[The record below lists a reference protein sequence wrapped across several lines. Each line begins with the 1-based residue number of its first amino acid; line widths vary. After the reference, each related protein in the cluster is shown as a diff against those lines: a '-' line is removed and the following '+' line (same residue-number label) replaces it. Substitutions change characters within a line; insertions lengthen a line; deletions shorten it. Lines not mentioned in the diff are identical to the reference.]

1 MSRRVDGM
9 NSALPTTGPAFTDRW
24 NVAHAGGG
32 LAKNHGRL
40 VTLFSLSRLSIII
53 KSEGHDY
60 FLYDFSPIFTGRFVL
75 LEPRYPKCRCSTQD
89 SLFFPKIL
97 PDHDPRR

>member
-40 VTLFSLSRLSIII
+40 VTLFSLLRLSIIA
-53 KSEGHDY
+53 KTDDHDY
-60 FLYDFSPIFTGRFVL
+60 FPYDFSLISSVGL
-75 LEPRYPKCRCSTQD
+75 
-89 SLFFPKIL
+89 
-97 PDHDPRR
+97 RR